1 MKIAK
6 RIPLSQHYGQESAL
20 LEALSERE
28 SLRQIGLG
36 NFRVVEREVPTVDM
50 RADIVAYGDNQIL
63 VIESQFGQAGWS
75 HWGCLECY
83 AYYHNATM
91 AALIADEFPQLM
103 IDACQRRNDTSDI
116 GWYLISVYID
126 SLEQHHFNMVVQPT
140 RTLREHQGLNTTNQ
154 RAMDRVDPI
163 FWQPIRDDENCI
175 FAGKPVPPSNNYG
188 IEKKI
193 KGTNMYVRLQLRRD
207 HASIRVKFD
216 GEHSPS
222 QIDMIKHR
230 IPELPTPIDEWEY
243 HNRGDS
249 VTVTIKVIDKGRK
262 DRNHWDKIRQVL
274 VEHGT
279 RIYENLL
286 SIGSY
291 RKQGEKI
298 WNHG

>member
-20 LEALSERE
+20 SDALSERE
-28 SLRQIGLG
+28 SLRRIGLG
-36 NFRVVEREVPTVDM
+36 NFRVVEREVPTADM
-50 RADIVAYGDNQIL
+50 RADIVAYGNNQVL
-63 VIESQFGQAGWS
+63 VIENQFGQAGWS
-75 HWGCLECY
+75 HWGRLECY

-116 GWYLISVYID
+116 EWYLISVYID

-140 RTLREHQGLNTTNQ
+140 RTLPEHQRLNTTNQ
-154 RAMDRVDPI
+154 RDMNRVDPI

-175 FAGKPVPPSNNYG
+175 FAGKPVPSSNNYG
-188 IEKKI
+188 IEKKV

-222 QIDMIKHR
+222 QMNIIKHMM
-230 IPELPTPIDEWEY
+230 PELPTTIGEWDY

-249 VTVTIKVIDKGRK
+249 VTVTIKVIDRGRK

-274 VEHGT
+274 VEQGT
-279 RIYENLL
+279 RIYEGLL
-286 SIGSY
+286 LIGNY